1 MNNRMIYLPFGIFAI
16 LLLAVVLWVSVTLLF
31 FGALSTAFTKMG
43 FSWSDALLL
52 LAASLVGAGMN
63 FPLFTME
70 SKVPV
75 VRETFVRSF
84 GMVYRVPV
92 VKTVTNQTTVA
103 VNVGGALIPVLVSA
117 YLLVAYPQVAP
128 IALAGTVIVALVTH
142 SVARPIR
149 GLGIA
154 TPLFIPP
161 LAAALSALILT
172 AAFCPIPECRFVTAY
187 VGGVL
192 GTLIGADLLN
202 LNRISDL
209 GAPVASIGGAG
220 TFDGIFMTG
229 VIAVLIV

>member
-16 LLLAVVLWVSVTLLF
+16 LLLAVVLWASVTLLF

-63 FPLFTME
+63 VPLFTME
-70 SKVPV
+70 SNVPV

-92 VKTVTNQTTVA
+92 VKTVTNETTVA

-128 IALAGTVIVALVTH
+128 YALAGTVIVTLVTH
-142 SVARPIR
+142 SVARPIK
-149 GLGIA
+149 G
-154 TPLFIPP
+154 
-161 LAAALSALILT
+161 
-172 AAFCPIPECRFVTAY
+172 
-187 VGGVL
+187 L

>member
-16 LLLAVVLWVSVTLLF
+16 LLLVLLLWVSVTLLF

-52 LAASLVGAGMN
+52 LAASLVGDGMN
-63 FPLFTME
+63 IPLFPLE
-70 SKVPV
+70 SKIPA

-92 VKTVTNQTTVA
+92 VKTMTDKTTVA
-103 VNVGGALIPVLVSA
+103 VNVGGAIIPVLVSA
-117 YLLVAYPQVAP
+117 YLLIDFPQVAP
-128 IALAGTVIVALVTH
+128 YALAGTAIVTLVTH
-142 SVARPIR
+142 SVAKPIR

-154 TPLFIPP
+154 TPIFIPP
-161 LAAALSALILT
+161 LAAALSAIILT

-192 GTLIGADLLN
+192 GSLIGADLLN